1 MKDVIL
7 DYIKTVLENYDY
19 WINSVVTVLTE
30 DFFQNGNEWYDF
42 GMTVA
47 GVIKPAALSIVGM
60 CFFIEFLKIT
70 INANI
75 LKWEWMFKCFFKLC
89 FAKVCI
95 DISYEVL
102 SAIYATA
109 ASWISKISTSGGS
122 IGVDTYKMIKPELDS
137 YGTMAM
143 IGVAVTC
150 AIMFIAIM
158 FIAIIIKVIAY
169 ARKFEIILYL
179 SISPLPCA
187 FLPLE
192 DGGSS
197 RIPKKFFMTFAGVCV
212 QGLFIIISIKLYE
225 VLCTTE
231 ITDAIASG
239 GSMFT
244 VMSQMLLASLVLLMA
259 VFKSST
265 WAKNILDAM

>member
-1 MKDVIL
+1 MKEVIL
-7 DYIKTVLENYDY
+7 NYIKTVLENYDF

-42 GMTVA
+42 GKSVA
-47 GVIKPAALSIVGM
+47 ELIKPAALSIVGM
-60 CFFIEFLKIT
+60 CFFIDFLKMT
-70 INANI
+70 MNQNI
-75 LKWEWMFKCFFKLC
+75 LKWEYMLKCFFKLC

-102 SAIYATA
+102 SAIYATS
-109 ASWISKISTSGGS
+109 ASWIRKISTSGGG
-122 IGVDTYKMIKPELDS
+122 IGNLTYQQIKDELNS
-137 YGTMAM
+137 YGTMGM

-158 FIAIIIKVIAY
+158 FIAILIKVIAY
-169 ARKFEIILYL
+169 ARKFEIIMYL
-179 SISPLPCA
+179 AISPLPCA

-192 DGGSS
+192 EGSSS
-197 RIPKKFFMTFAGVCV
+197 RIPRKFFMSFAGVCI

-231 ITDAIASG
+231 ITEVINAG

-244 VMSQMLLASLVLLMA
+244 IISQMLLASLVLLMA